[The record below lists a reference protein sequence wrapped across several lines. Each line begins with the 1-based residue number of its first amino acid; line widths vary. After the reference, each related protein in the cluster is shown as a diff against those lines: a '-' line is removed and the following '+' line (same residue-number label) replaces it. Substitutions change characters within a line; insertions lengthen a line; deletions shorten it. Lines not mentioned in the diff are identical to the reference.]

1 MKTAVDKGVIKWF
14 SVKYVINGQL
24 VVRLLK
30 RAIVVSKNE
39 KNAQGIKVLLEQEGY
54 TEIEMVASATQAKS
68 CVATNDFNLIFI
80 YTPLE
85 DELGLNLSVYLAQR
99 TQAGVFIALSEKT
112 AVQMQSKLSDYGVVI
127 LRKPLTAEILHQSI
141 SVWNTLARRIN
152 ALECENAE
160 LKSRLEE
167 IKLIDRA
174 KCVLMQCL
182 AMSEP
187 QAHKYLEKQAMD
199 LRISKKRVAQQVLNT
214 YEI

>member
-1 MKTAVDKGVIKWF
+1 M
-14 SVKYVINGQL
+14 
-24 VVRLLK
+24 K
-30 RAIVVSKNE
+30 RALVISKNE
-39 KNAQGIKVLLEQEGY
+39 KNAQAIKVLLEQEGY
-54 TEIEMVASATQAKS
+54 TEFKTVVSAAEAKNCVVTQ
-68 CVATNDFNLIFI
+68 DFNLIFI

-85 DELGLNLSVYLAQR
+85 DEVGLNLSIYLAGQ
-99 TQAGVFIALSEKT
+99 THAGVFIALSKKT
-112 AVQMQSKLSDYGVVI
+112 AVQMQEKLSGYGVVV
-127 LRKPLTAEILHQSI
+127 LQKPLTADMLHHSVA
-141 SVWNTLARRIN
+141 VWNSLAVRIVV
-152 ALECENAE
+152 LERENNE

-199 LRISKKRVAQQVLNT
+199 LRISKKRVAQQVLST

>member
-1 MKTAVDKGVIKWF
+1 M
-14 SVKYVINGQL
+14 
-24 VVRLLK
+24 K
-30 RAIVVSKNE
+30 RALVISKNE
-39 KNAQGIKVLLEQEGY
+39 RNAQVIKVLLEQEGY
-54 TEIEMVASATQAKS
+54 AEFKTVASATQAKS
-68 CVATNDFNLIFI
+68 CVAIEDFNLIFI

-85 DELGLNLSVYLAQR
+85 DEVGLNLSVYLAEQ
-99 TQAGVFIALSEKT
+99 TDAGVFIALSEKT
-112 AVQMQSKLSDYGVVI
+112 AVQMQEKLSNYGVVV
-127 LRKPLTAEILHQSI
+127 LQKPLTADMLHQSV
-141 SVWNTLARRIN
+141 SVWNTLAVRIGV
-152 ALECENAE
+152 LERENAE

-199 LRISKKRVAQQVLNT
+199 LRISKKRVAEQVLNT

>member
-1 MKTAVDKGVIKWF
+1 M
-14 SVKYVINGQL
+14 
-24 VVRLLK
+24 K
-30 RAIVVSKNE
+30 RALVVSKNE
-39 KNAQGIKVLLEQEGY
+39 RNTQAIRVLLEKEGY
-54 TEIEMVASATQAKS
+54 TEFVTVATATEAKS

-85 DELGLNLSVYLAQR
+85 DEVGLNLSAYLAEK
-99 TQAGVFIALSEKT
+99 TYAGVFIALSEKT
-112 AVQMQSKLSDYGVVI
+112 AVQMQGKLSSYGVVI
-127 LRKPLTAEILHQSI
+127 LCKPLTAEILHQSI
-141 SVWNTLARRIN
+141 SIWDTLAVRIN
-152 ALECENAE
+152 ALERENAE

-174 KCVLMQCL
+174 KCVLIQCL